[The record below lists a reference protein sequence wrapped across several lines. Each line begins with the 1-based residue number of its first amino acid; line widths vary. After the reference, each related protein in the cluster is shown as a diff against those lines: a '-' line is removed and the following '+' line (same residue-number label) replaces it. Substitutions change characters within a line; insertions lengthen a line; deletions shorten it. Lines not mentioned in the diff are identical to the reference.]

1 VLIPASFVDQ
11 LDRLRLRRAALRY
24 AAHGWPV
31 TPGAW
36 LSGHRFACGRPGCP
50 IMTCH
55 PALESW
61 EDSASVFAPA
71 IHDWWRSHP
80 HTVLLATGSAF
91 DALEVPAAL
100 GVRVLGT
107 ARLRSLALGPVA
119 VTAAG
124 RWTFLVRPGMPL
136 RSELDQR
143 MDIVRHGL
151 GSWIPAA
158 PSRLLEGFV
167 RWAVGPDQCAWNLPD
182 PAIIQAVLVG
192 ALSSVRTPHPTVPR
206 QMSTSRRAA

>member
-1 VLIPASFVDQ
+1 M
-11 LDRLRLRRAALRY
+11 DRLRLRRAALRY

-36 LSGHRFACGRPGCP
+36 LTGHRFVCGRPGRP
-50 IMTCH
+50 IMACH
-55 PALESW
+55 PALDSW
-61 EDSASVFAPA
+61 EDTASVFAPTV
-71 IHDWWRSHP
+71 HEWWRSHP
-80 HTVLLATGSAF
+80 HTVLLATGRTF

-100 GVRVLGT
+100 GVRVLGG

-124 RWTFLVRPGMPL
+124 RWTFLVRPGVPL
-136 RSELDQR
+136 RPELDR
-143 MDIVRHGL
+143 RLDIVRHAL
-151 GSWIPAA
+151 GSWIPAP

-167 RWAVGPDQCAWNLPD
+167 RWAVRPEQCAWHLPD
-182 PAIIQAVLVG
+182 PATIQALLTD
-192 ALSSVRTPHPTVPR
+192 ALGSVRTPPPTVPR